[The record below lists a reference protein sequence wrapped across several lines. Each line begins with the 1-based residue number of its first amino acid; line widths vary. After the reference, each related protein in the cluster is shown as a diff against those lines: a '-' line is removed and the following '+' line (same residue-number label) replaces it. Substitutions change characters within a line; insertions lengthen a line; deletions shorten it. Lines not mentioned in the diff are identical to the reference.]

1 MITALLL
8 AAVAVG
14 LGVYAKS
21 QKKDIDDIIK
31 RINVGV
37 STDPGAAASK
47 KICEEAIEVTS
58 KLAATNDDDK
68 SAEQRFWELYFG
80 EMNLIELRQKTKSYI
95 EDDGDLT
102 NSRIESAMVAF
113 GETLTAIKSG
123 EDSIPPTISLQQLAQ
138 KVKTECD
145 AFLKRGD

>member
-1 MITALLL
+1 
-8 AAVAVG
+8 
-14 LGVYAKS
+14 
-21 QKKDIDDIIK
+21 
-31 RINVGV
+31 
-37 STDPGAAASK
+37 
-47 KICEEAIEVTS
+47 
-58 KLAATNDDDK
+58 
-68 SAEQRFWELYFG
+68 
-80 EMNLIELRQKTKSYI
+80 MNLIELRQKTKSYI

-123 EDSIPPTISLQQLAQ
+123 EDTIPPTISLQQLAQ

>member
-1 MITALLL
+1 MS
-8 AAVAVG
+8 
-14 LGVYAKS
+14 K
-21 QKKDIDDIIK
+21 
-31 RINVGV
+31 
-37 STDPGAAASK
+37 DPGAAASK

-58 KLAATNDDDK
+58 KLAIKKDDDK
-68 SAEQRFWELYFG
+68 SAEQRFWELYYG

-123 EDSIPPTISLQQLAQ
+123 DDSIPPTISLQQLAQ